1 MEKPKRF
8 VQKDIRR
15 FFQWIDLGP
24 VKRMS
29 WKRNIAVVIVVIIL
43 VLASTLFFFTRRT
56 ETEPARTSKDFPMP
70 YIVTPR
76 PNDRSPSYPVLI
88 SGDSVLVRA
97 LEMNRSE
104 DVVWT
109 RFEYNNGA
117 QWRLIGVDKDPLD
130 DVNRSA
136 LKGTGLFG
144 GFLGWEADWD
154 TSGLSDGNYSLR
166 ATMKNRAGNTGSLE
180 MKVSFERTPPTPR
193 LEARQ
198 GQVVR
203 GNWTFNVSTADQ
215 DAQLMILQYW
225 DGSNSSHDQGPGVG
239 TMRQNDVGPNRDNGD
254 GSTTNMFCAPTAAA
268 NGLMRLGQKD
278 ARILNGKDA
287 NGNDWTVFI
296 NKNIE
301 HYVAKFPDDPKD
313 TLDAH
318 DQVKSFYGN
327 QTKFSGPYI
336 KDGKLTNL
344 GLSMVLACKMRTDI
358 DNGTAYGNIRAGLDD
373 FLREQGI
380 DGNYTVSGWDF
391 DTAQASGTSNGSAWA
406 NLTKVIRENETV
418 IINIFH
424 GDANGTTV
432 HSLTAKDFKV
442 REGQRGPARKWISVV
457 DPQGGS
463 MDLPFI
469 EDKDGNGAVVYNGLG
484 FYIMN
489 ITSVSPDDSTRNRY
503 YAAAFLPVKPVNFD
517 DKGRDGWAVAW
528 ATTTVNDGFYLVRAT
543 LVDDR
548 VNLGRDTV
556 EVLVDNHV
564 PNVTM
569 EAQIQQGTVFISAF
583 ETTGSEDVE
592 FMTFSYSK
600 DGRNWTVIATDDDGS
615 DGWGIQWDAR
625 ELSAGNYLVRAA
637 TTDYAGNDGFA
648 VKTVT
653 AQGR

>member
-1 MEKPKRF
+1 
-8 VQKDIRR
+8 
-15 FFQWIDLGP
+15 
-24 VKRMS
+24 MS
-29 WKRNIAVVIVVIIL
+29 WKRNIAVVTVVILL

-56 ETEPARTSKDFPMP
+56 ETEPAKTSKEFPTP

-76 PNDRSPSYPVLI
+76 PDDRSPSYPVLI
-88 SGDSVLVRA
+88 SGDIVRVRA

-109 RFEYNNGA
+109 RFEYNDGT

-130 DVNRSA
+130 DVNQSD

-154 TSGLSDGNYSLR
+154 TSGLADGNYSLR

-180 MKVSFERTPPTPR
+180 MKVSYERTRPAPK
-193 LEARQ
+193 LQARD

-203 GNWTFNVSTADQ
+203 GNWSFGATTADL
-215 DAQLMILQYW
+215 DTQLMILQYW

-239 TMRQNDVGPNRDNGD
+239 PMGQHDVGPNRDNGD

-278 ARILNGKDA
+278 ARILNGADA
-287 NGNDWTVFI
+287 KGNNWTVFI

-301 HYVAKFPDDPKD
+301 HYVSLYPDDPKD
-313 TLDAH
+313 SLDKH
-318 DQVKSFYGN
+318 DEVKSFFGN

-358 DNGTAYGNIRAGLDD
+358 DNGTAYSNIRAGLDD

-380 DGNYTVSGWDF
+380 DGNYTVSPWDF
-391 DTAQASGTSNGSAWA
+391 ESAGASGTSNGSAWA

-418 IINIFH
+418 IINIYH
-424 GDANGTTV
+424 GDENGTTV

-442 REGQRGPARKWISVV
+442 REGQRGPPRRWVSVV
-457 DPQGGS
+457 DPLGGA
-463 MDLPFI
+463 MDLPFG
-469 EDKDGNGAVVYNGLG
+469 EDKDGNGAVAYNGKAY
-484 FYIMN
+484 YISN
-489 ITSVSPDDSTRNRY
+489 ITSISPDDSTRNKY
-503 YAAAFLPVKPVNFD
+503 YAAAFLPVRPVNFD
-517 DKGRDGWAVAW
+517 GDGRNGWAVAW
-528 ATTTVNDGFYLVRAT
+528 DTTTVNDGFYLVRAT

-556 EVLVDNHV
+556 EVIVDNHI

-569 EAQIQQGTVFISAF
+569 EAQVQQGTGFISAF
-583 ETTGSEDVE
+583 ENTGSEDVE
-592 FMTFSYSK
+592 FMSFSYSR
-600 DGRNWTVIATDDDGS
+600 DGQNWTVIGTDEDGS
-615 DGWGIQWDAR
+615 NGWGIQWDAR

-637 TTDYAGNDGFA
+637 TTDYAGNDGSA
-648 VKTVT
+648 IQNVTV
-653 AQGR
+653 Q